1 MTGEAAPRTGIR
13 LTVADLRLRS
23 LALARKLRSLKAQTT
38 LPEGPWYPYD
48 IFGNLKRL
56 WRLLGPCFDLGPFV
70 AEGVYD
76 IGTADG
82 DMALLLDSF
91 GVQVA
96 AIDNP
101 STNCNRMAGVRRL
114 CAAQNARVSVH
125 EFDIDSCL
133 PLPCG
138 RRSLALFLGT
148 LYHLKNPL
156 GALERIRESCDHCI
170 LSTRIAQATTDGRL
184 QFGDQPVAYLLGH
197 DECNHDA
204 TNYWIL
210 SHGGLLRLASRAG
223 WTVLRSL
230 RHGATR
236 GSDPAAND
244 ERAYLLLRRT

>member
-133 PLPCG
+133 NCHARAATFRAVEAHQDPDTQQ
-138 RRSLALFLGT
+138 ALFKREMSCTGVC
-148 LYHLKNPL
+148 HVAAHPDE
-156 GALERIRESCDHCI
+156 ALNGPPS
-170 LSTRIAQATTDGRL
+170 
-184 QFGDQPVAYLLGH
+184 
-197 DECNHDA
+197 
-204 TNYWIL
+204 
-210 SHGGLLRLASRAG
+210 
-223 WTVLRSL
+223 
-230 RHGATR
+230 
-236 GSDPAAND
+236 
-244 ERAYLLLRRT
+244 